1 MGKLTERYKNSPKQ
15 VKAALWF
22 LICSFLQRGISVLT
36 TPIFTRVLTTAEYG
50 QYSTFNSWMSIITIF
65 ITFNLYSGVYT
76 QGLIKNSDDRDV
88 YSSTME
94 GLMTTLVACGTVAY
108 LLFRNFWNSLFSLTT
123 AQMLCM
129 LVMIWATAAYR
140 FWAAEQRVLLTY
152 KRLVAV
158 TLIASCARPVLSL
171 ILVLTASY
179 DKVTARVLGL
189 AIVDFAA
196 FIGLYYI
203 QMRRGKKFFSGPY
216 WKNAILFH
224 LPLIPHYLSQ
234 TVLSSADRIMIRSMV
249 GSSEAGIYGLAYSVS
264 QIMLL
269 FNSALTQTLSPW
281 IYQKIKDKKVQDIHG
296 IAYGS
301 LLLIAAVNLLLMA
314 LAPEVIRIFAP
325 ESYYAAIY
333 VIPPVSMSVIFIFCY
348 DLFAKFA
355 FYYERTKFVMVAS
368 IIAAS
373 ANIVLNLIFIPMF
386 GYVAAGYTTLACY
399 MIYAVAHYLFMNRV
413 CKLDMDGERP
423 YKTRILIAI
432 IAVFMALGFYF
443 LFTYNFPIL
452 RYASL
457 AVMVVVLILL
467 RKRIRS
473 LVDSLMNMRRDRRKS

>member
-1 MGKLTERYKNSPKQ
+1 MTESYKNSPKQ

-22 LICSFLQRGISVLT
+22 LICSFLQRGISVIT

-65 ITFNLYSGVYT
+65 ITLNLYSGEYT
-76 QGLIKNSDDRDV
+76 QGLIKHSDDREV
-88 YSSTME
+88 YSSSLE
-94 GLMTTLVACGTVAY
+94 GLMTTLVACATVAY
-108 LLFRNFWNSLFSLTT
+108 ALFHNFWNNLFSLTT

-129 LVMIWATAAYR
+129 LVMIWATAVYR
-140 FWAAEQRVLLTY
+140 FWATEQRVLLTY

-171 ILVLTASY
+171 ILVVTATY

-189 AIVDFAA
+189 AIVDMAVFV
-196 FIGLYYI
+196 GLFYI
-203 QMRRGKKFFSGPY
+203 QMKRGKKFFSGAY

-234 TVLSSADRIMIRSMV
+234 TVLSGADRIMIRSMV

-269 FNSALTQTLSPW
+269 FNSALTQTMSPW
-281 IYQKIKDKKVQDIHG
+281 IYQKIKDKKVQDIRG
-296 IAYGS
+296 IAYGA
-301 LLLIAAVNLLLMA
+301 LLLIAVVNLLLMA

-325 ESYYAAIY
+325 SSYYAAIY

-355 FYYERTKFVMVAS
+355 FYFERTKFIMVAS
-368 IIAAS
+368 IIAAA
-373 ANIVLNLIFIPMF
+373 ANIGLNLVFIPMF

-399 MIYAVAHYLFMNRV
+399 MIYAIAHYLFMNRV

-423 YKTRILIAI
+423 YSTRILLLI
-432 IAVFMALGFYF
+432 IVVFMALGFYF
-443 LFTYNFPIL
+443 LFTYNYPIL

-457 AVMVVVLILL
+457 AVMVVILILL

-473 LVDSLMNMRRDRRKS
+473 LVSNLMSMRRSNRKS